1 MTVRRGLEVLG
12 LLEAERLDDDTGAEV
27 EVLADDLH
35 KLLVR
40 LLARAVGVNV
50 DRQGLGNTNS
60 VRELDERAA
69 RKTGR
74 NKRLGCM
81 TPCPS
86 ESG

>member
-1 MTVRRGLEVLG
+1 MTSSTHINNAAARTN
-12 LLEAERLDDDTGAEV
+12 DTGAKV

-35 KLLVR
+35 ELLVR
-40 LLARAVGVNV
+40 ELASAVRVDV
-50 DRQGLGNTNS
+50 DREGLGNTDS
-60 VRELDERAA
+60 VRELNERAA

-86 ESG
+86 ESE